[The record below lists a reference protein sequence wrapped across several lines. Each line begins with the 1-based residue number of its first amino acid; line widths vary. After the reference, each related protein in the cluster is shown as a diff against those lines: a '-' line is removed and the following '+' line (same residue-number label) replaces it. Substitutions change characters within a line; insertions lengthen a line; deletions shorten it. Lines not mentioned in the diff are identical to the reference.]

1 MIISYPT
8 ACNHEQ
14 FNIMSAPLHHREA
27 RPESLAATADGV
39 LLTYDELC
47 GAAGILGSW
56 LVNRR
61 VQRRASDASVRA
73 EAFEGLAL
81 RDQDLALP
89 LIEHKLQRPECEYG
103 TFQAASRIAHPSLL
117 NGLRGW
123 SGRGGASWIDDEISH
138 AIAACETAMAEFT

>member
-1 MIISYPT
+1 M
-8 ACNHEQ
+8 
-14 FNIMSAPLHHREA
+14 
-27 RPESLAATADGV
+27 GV

-61 VQRRASDASVRA
+61 VQRLASDASVRA

-89 LIEHKLQRPECEYG
+89 LIEHKLNALNANTAHSKRR
-103 TFQAASRIAHPSLL
+103 AASLTLPCLTDCAGGVDGAEHRGLMMRSATPLRLVRRRWPNSPNVRKWGDSRPTACSVHPTDHERL
-117 NGLRGW
+117 GLDGKP
-123 SGRGGASWIDDEISH
+123 SGSYR
-138 AIAACETAMAEFT
+138 